1 MGLDMYLTRK
11 KFIGANY
18 EHRKVEGLISIT
30 SNGKEIPIDFNKVSY
45 IEESIAYW
53 RKANAIHNW
62 FVENVQDGEDDCKSY
77 EVGLE
82 DLEKLV
88 KLCKIVR
95 ENHDKAEEL
104 LPTTSGFFFGSTDYD
119 DWYFHNID
127 ETIEQ
132 LKKVLEEEKKLNS
145 QGIYNEFYYTSSW

>member
-45 IEESIAYW
+45 IEESAAYW

-62 FVENVQDGEDDCKSY
+62 FVKNVQNVNDDC
-77 EVGLE
+77 
-82 DLEKLV
+82 DLYHVSK
-88 KLCKIVR
+88 
-95 ENHDKAEEL
+95 ENIQE
-104 LPTTSGFFFGSTDYD
+104 
-119 DWYFHNID
+119 
-127 ETIEQ
+127 
-132 LKKVLEEEKKLNS
+132 
-145 QGIYNEFYYTSSW
+145 